1 MQSILLLAILLAAL
15 VAPSAIVAFQSSSTS
30 SLSSSSSATA
40 LRNALRDMAAYPDDN
55 KMMSEFE
62 AFDRNGA
69 FSRSPMMQGGGGG
82 GGGGGQMLQGQGGM
96 MGGPFAHRQPLPP
109 MGRGGGRSL
118 DGFDPHSA
126 YGNSYGMS
134 QSENRRGDVM
144 MMREQG
150 GMGGAGRDYGMDY
163 FGPPPP
169 DMMMMMSQDQRGGG
183 GRRGGGGGGPRNPVR
198 NDNTMGGF
206 SYSSRVTDYAGYDR
220 GMGGGGGGFEGGP
233 MMMGGG
239 GFDGSMMMGGGE
251 MDYEMFD
258 QQQQQEQR
266 GGGGYGGFGDIS
278 RMGP

>member
-1 MQSILLLAILLAAL
+1 MQSILSSILLAAL
-15 VAPSAIVAFQSSSTS
+15 VAPSAIVAFQFSSSS
-30 SLSSSSSATA
+30 SVSSSSSATA

-69 FSRSPMMQGGGGG
+69 FSRSPMMQGA
-82 GGGGGQMLQGQGGM
+82 GGQMLQGQGGM
-96 MGGPFAHRQPLPP
+96 MGGPFAHRQQPP
-109 MGRGGGRSL
+109 QMGRGGGGGRGRSL
-118 DGFDPHSA
+118 DGFAPHSA

-144 MMREQG
+144 MMREHG
-150 GMGGAGRDYGMDY
+150 GMGGGGMDYGMDY

-169 DMMMMMSQDQRGGG
+169 DMMMMMSEQQRGGG
-183 GRRGGGGGGPRNPVR
+183 RRGGGGGGGPRNPVR

-220 GMGGGGGGFEGGP
+220 GMGGGFEGGP
-233 MMMGGG
+233 MMMGDRG
-239 GFDGSMMMGGGE
+239 GFDGPMMMGGGE

-258 QQQQQEQR
+258 QQQQQQEQR
-266 GGGGYGGFGDIS
+266 GGGGGGYGGFGDMS

>member
-1 MQSILLLAILLAAL
+1 MQSILSAILLAAL
-15 VAPSAIVAFQSSSTS
+15 VAPSAILAFQSSAST
-30 SLSSSSSATA
+30 SSSSATTA
-40 LRNALRDMAAYPDDN
+40 LRNALRDMAAYPDDS

-69 FSRSPMMQGGGGG
+69 FSRSPSMQGG
-82 GGGGGQMLQGQGGM
+82 GGGGGQMLQGQGVGM
-96 MGGPFAHRQPLPP
+96 MGGGPFAHRQPPPP
-109 MGRGGGRSL
+109 MGRGGGGRSL

-150 GMGGAGRDYGMDY
+150 GMGGGMDYGMDY

-169 DMMMMMSQDQRGGG
+169 DMMMMMSQDQRGG
-183 GRRGGGGGGPRNPVR
+183 RRGGGGPRNPVR

-220 GMGGGGGGFEGGP
+220 GMGGGFEGGP

-239 GFDGSMMMGGGE
+239 GFDGGPMMMGGGE

-266 GGGGYGGFGDIS
+266 GGRGYGGFGDMS